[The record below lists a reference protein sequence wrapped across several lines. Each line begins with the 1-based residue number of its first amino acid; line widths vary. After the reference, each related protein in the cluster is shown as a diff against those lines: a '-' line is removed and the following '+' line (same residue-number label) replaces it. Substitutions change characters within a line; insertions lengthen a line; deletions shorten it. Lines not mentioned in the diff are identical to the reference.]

1 MISFVIALI
10 KIVFILGFLVFI
22 HEGGH
27 FLVAKLCKI
36 RVNEFAIGF
45 GPTIWKN
52 QGKETK
58 YALRLIPLGGFVDM
72 LGEEERSEE
81 EGSLS
86 KASIPERIAVV
97 AAGGLV
103 NIIFALIVYFV
114 LISCTGNNPSNI
126 VDSVINDS
134 GAAVSGIQ
142 SGDKIV
148 KINGKNIYYKTN
160 LDNALEKCDGSE
172 LEVVVER
179 NGEKITYKVNPLE
192 EKYNYTGIAISG
204 NSENTTEIA
213 AIYPKSPA
221 SMQGLE
227 VNDIITHINGTEVTN
242 EPQKLVEEINKN
254 IGEKIIFT
262 VKSLFKISRKYLL
275 Q

>member
-10 KIVFILGFLVFI
+10 KIVFILGFLVLI

-27 FLVAKLCKI
+27 FLIAKLCKI

-81 EGSLS
+81 EGSFS
-86 KASIPERIAVV
+86 KASIPKRIAVV

-103 NIIFALIVYFV
+103 NIIFALIVYFI
-114 LISCTGNNPSNI
+114 LMSFTGNNVSTI
-126 VDSVINDS
+126 VESVMPNT
-134 GAAVSGIQ
+134 GAEAAGIQ
-142 SGDKIV
+142 SGDKII
-148 KINGKNIYYKTN
+148 KINGKNIHYKTD
-160 LDNALEKCDGSE
+160 LEKALENYNGNN
-172 LEVVVER
+172 LEVVIER
-179 NGEKITYKVNPLE
+179 NEEKITYNIKPVE
-192 EKYNYTGIAISG
+192 EKYNYTGIAIST
-204 NSENTTEIA
+204 STSNTKIA

-221 SMQGLE
+221 AIRRLRSKWYS
-227 VNDIITHINGTEVTN
+227 NF
-242 EPQKLVEEINKN
+242 NKQY
-254 IGEKIIFT
+254 KCRKWCT
-262 VKSLFKISRKYLL
+262 KISRRN
-275 Q
+275 